1 MKYTNKILVISNS
14 KFFHKN
20 LIDYLGKN
28 FESKKIKIINLS
40 INYSKFPKTIEK
52 EIIDYKPNTIVN
64 LLGIYG
70 GIEFNKKNPLML
82 INQNLNILTSLIECL
97 KKIKNLNFIINLG
110 ASCLYENST
119 SALKEK
125 NIHKVSY
132 EISNREYST
141 FRYTSMIAI
150 QAFAKENKIKSSTII
165 PATLYGPHDKKNEED
180 CHVLQAMFL
189 KLQKSKNKNL
199 DQITFFGS
207 PKTKREFLYID
218 DFFSSIFFIIK
229 NYYKVPEVINISSGY
244 EITMKNLANIISK
257 NIDFKGKIIFDND
270 YNFSS
275 INRKILSGRILKR
288 MNWSAK
294 IDIETGL
301 KLMIEKNI

>member
-1 MKYTNKILVISNS
+1 
-14 KFFHKN
+14 
-20 LIDYLGKN
+20 
-28 FESKKIKIINLS
+28 
-40 INYSKFPKTIEK
+40 
-52 EIIDYKPNTIVN
+52 
-64 LLGIYG
+64 
-70 GIEFNKKNPLML
+70 
-82 INQNLNILTSLIECL
+82 
-97 KKIKNLNFIINLG
+97 
-110 ASCLYENST
+110 
-119 SALKEK
+119 
-125 NIHKVSY
+125 
-132 EISNREYST
+132 
-141 FRYTSMIAI
+141 
-150 QAFAKENKIKSSTII
+150 
-165 PATLYGPHDKKNEED
+165 
-180 CHVLQAMFL
+180 MFL
-189 KLQKSKNKNL
+189 KLQKSKKENL
-199 DQITFFGS
+199 DHITFFGS